1 MIVLQETKVT
11 SEMEGDRTNKEAETL
26 TNIKI
31 PSDDPNKPDIE
42 IEPDG
47 YPTLIGQF
55 LALYFTRSAI
65 DISSSCSESLAL
77 LLSDC

>member
-1 MIVLQETKVT
+1 
-11 SEMEGDRTNKEAETL
+11 MEGDRTNKEAESL

-47 YPTLIGQF
+47 YPTLIGQL
-55 LALYFTRSAI
+55 LASHFT
-65 DISSSCSESLAL
+65 
-77 LLSDC
+77 

>member
-11 SEMEGDRTNKEAETL
+11 SEMEGDRTNKEAESL

-55 LALYFTRSAI
+55 LALYFTQVFRSHI
-65 DISSSCSESLAL
+65 KILFSRWKN
-77 LLSDC
+77 